1 MPISILE
8 TRLIGWQ
15 RNVHFRVFGTFSDIV
30 FNIIKDV
37 KKTSNVE
44 ICKNPMFTK
53 LSRKYFRPILF
64 WPVLGLNEAE
74 C

>member
-1 MPISILE
+1 MFTFVFLE
-8 TRLIGWQ
+8 
-15 RNVHFRVFGTFSDIV
+15 HFSEIV
-30 FNIIKDV
+30 INITKDE

-44 ICKNPMFTK
+44 ICKNLMFTK
-53 LSRKYFRPILF
+53 LSRKYCRPILF